1 MIFQTIKGGAK
12 NGINTRFFW
21 IYMYEVFLYTDLKIN
36 NKSLKN
42 YFYKKITKLLYLAS
56 IFFTLFITYYQ
67 TFIYTKVFL
76 IFFI

>member
-42 YFYKKITKLLYLAS
+42 YFYKKNHKIALYGKY
-56 IFFTLFITYYQ
+56 IFLYY
-67 TFIYTKVFL
+67 L
-76 IFFI
+76 